1 MALAPPLPLVLLLIS
16 LVAAVPTNVTIDDA
30 DLAYFTWSAS
40 TSSTSAPWAAIAPGA
55 PCNFCSAQPP
65 TTDIQNQTWHD
76 GTNLSSGSFVFQGSD
91 VYIYGIDLA
100 NPANISFAL
109 DGKPREAHH
118 YAGPDRFV
126 FRALFFAAHDLVPG
140 VNHTVEWAVHATKT
154 NGSTALFDYV
164 VFTADVPATS
174 SCVPSHTNSSVMPT
188 HP

>member
-1 MALAPPLPLVLLLIS
+1 MALPFPLVLLLIAF
-16 LVAAVPTNVTIDDA
+16 VAAVPTNVTIDDA

-55 PCNFCSAQPP
+55 PCDFCSAQPP
-65 TTDIQNQTWHD
+65 TTDIQDQTWHD

-91 VYIYGIDLA
+91 VYLYGIDLA

-109 DGKPREAHH
+109 DGKPQEAHH

-126 FRALFFAAHDLVPG
+126 FRALFFAAHDLAPG

-154 NGSTALFDYV
+154 NASTALFDYA
-164 VFTADVPATS
+164 VFTADIPATS

>member
-1 MALAPPLPLVLLLIS
+1 MALCALPLPLVLLLIAF
-16 LVAAVPTNVTIDDA
+16 VAAVPTNVTIDDA
-30 DLAYFTWSAS
+30 DLAYFTWSTS

-55 PCNFCSAQPP
+55 PCDFCSAQPP

-126 FRALFFAAHDLVPG
+126 FRAVFFAAHDLAPG

-154 NGSTALFDYV
+154 NGSTALFDYA

-174 SCVPSHTNSSVMPT
+174 S
-188 HP
+188 